1 MTTEPEQLSNNSNSA
16 TGDQS
21 FLHGLVDKLFTA
33 LTADV
38 KLPRAEISPEQ
49 IAGNLQGD
57 YQEQIAIL
65 KARVD
70 ELIAEKQQQQINQDD
85 SSILVSANPLVASS
99 PTPDI
104 PIRPISTNDPKLEY
118 MNLYR
123 SNPRA
128 AARYLQENWASLS
141 VVPIFGD
148 S

>member
-1 MTTEPEQLSNNSNSA
+1 MTTEPEQSLNSS
-16 TGDQS
+16 TPDQS
-21 FLHGLVDKLFTA
+21 FLQGLVEKAFNF

-38 KLPRAEISPEQ
+38 KLPAAEISPEQ
-49 IAGNLQGD
+49 ITGNLQGD

-70 ELIAEKQQQQINQDD
+70 ELIAEKQQQQVNQDD
-85 SSILVSANPLVASS
+85 SSIPVSSNPLAATS

-104 PIRPISTNDPKLEY
+104 PILPISTNDPKIDY

-141 VVPIFGD
+141 TVPIFGD